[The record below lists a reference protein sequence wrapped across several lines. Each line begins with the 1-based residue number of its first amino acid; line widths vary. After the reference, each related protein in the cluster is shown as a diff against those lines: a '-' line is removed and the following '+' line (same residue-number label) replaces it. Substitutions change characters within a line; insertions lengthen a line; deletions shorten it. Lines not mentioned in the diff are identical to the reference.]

1 MADIKRPPVAK
12 RADHETTVHGHV
24 FNDQYHWLRER
35 GNPEV
40 RAYLEAENHYAD
52 AVMAPTKEL
61 QEKLFQEMVGRI
73 KEDDSTVPYREGE
86 YLYYSRTE
94 KGKQYS
100 IHCRKKETMEAPE
113 EVLLD
118 CNALAEGHEYFDLGV
133 FEVSPNGRFLAY
145 SIDTSGNEHY
155 SLKFKDLA
163 TGQTLPQII
172 ENTAPN
178 AEWAEDNVTLY
189 YVILDEI
196 VRPYRIYR
204 HHIGDNPG
212 NDIMVCEET
221 DERFF
226 LSITKSQSRRY
237 FFIGA
242 TCSTVTE
249 YHYMPTNNPHSPF
262 YMLFE
267 RQEDIRYYPEHHED
281 EFLILTNEEAKD
293 FRLMGVPCHNVDKA
307 AWRTIIEH
315 REGVKIE
322 DFLPLREYI
331 IAFEKDNGLDQIRV
345 HDLAAGSVHTV
356 EMPDQVYALGA
367 GTNPDYVS
375 KTLRFAY
382 CSPLRP
388 DSVYDYDLEK
398 HERTLLKQKEIPSGH
413 VPEDYCTERVLA
425 KSHDGVSVPV
435 TLLYRKSLQRDGSN
449 PCMLYGYGAYGY
461 PIDPSFRSTVYN
473 FVDRGFVYAVAHI
486 RGGGLLGERWYEG
499 GKLLNKKNTFKDF
512 IAAAEYLV
520 KEQYTKAE
528 KIAIQGGS
536 AGGLLIGAVVNER
549 PDLFH
554 TAVAEVPF
562 VDVINTMLD
571 PTIPLTVTEYDEWGN
586 PHDDNYFEYMFSYA
600 PYEQVA
606 EQEYPNLLVMAG
618 LNDPRVQ
625 YWEPAKWTAK
635 LRAMKKGNQTLVLKT
650 NMGAGHGGASGRYEF
665 LRELAFIQSFIFLH
679 LGIDE

>member
-1 MADIKRPPVAK
+1 MADIKQPPVAK
-12 RADHETTVHGHV
+12 RQLHETKVHGQV
-24 FNDQYHWLRER
+24 LKDYYHWLRER

-40 RAYLEAENHYAD
+40 RAYLEAENHYTD
-52 AVMAPTKEL
+52 AVMDPTKEF
-61 QEKLFQEMVGRI
+61 QETLFQQMVGRI
-73 KEDDSTVPYREGE
+73 KEDDATVPYREGS

-100 IHCRKKETMEAPE
+100 IYCRRHERMDAPE
-113 EVLLD
+113 EILLD
-118 CNALAEGHEYFDLGV
+118 CNALAEGLEYFDLGI
-133 FEVSPNGRFLAY
+133 FEISPNGRFLAY
-145 SIDTSGNEHY
+145 SVDTTGNEHY
-155 SLKFKDLA
+155 TLKFKDLA
-163 TGQTLPQII
+163 AGQDLPQLI

-189 YVILDEI
+189 YVTLDEI

-226 LSITKSQSRRY
+226 LSISKSQSRRY

-267 RQEDIRYYPEHHED
+267 RKENVRYYPEHLED
-281 EFLILTNEEAKD
+281 EFLILTNEDAKD
-293 FRLMGVPCHNVDKA
+293 FRLMGVPCHNVDKS

-315 REGVKIE
+315 REGVKVE
-322 DFLPLREYI
+322 DILPLQNHI
-331 IAFEKDNGLDQIRV
+331 VSFEKDNGLDQIRV
-345 HDLAAGSVHTV
+345 HDLKENSVHTV
-356 EMPDQVYALGA
+356 EMPDKVYALGA
-367 GTNPDYVS
+367 ENNPSYDT
-375 KTLRFAY
+375 KILRFAY
-382 CSPLRP
+382 SSPVRSN
-388 DSVYDYDLEK
+388 SVYDYDLEK
-398 HERTLLKQKEIPSGH
+398 HERHLLKQKEIPSGH
-413 VPEDYCTERVLA
+413 NPEEYTTERVLA
-425 KSHDGVSVPV
+425 KSHDGVMVPV
-435 TLLYRKSLQRDGSN
+435 TLLYRKNLVRDGSS
-449 PCMLYGYGAYGY
+449 PCLLYGYGSYGY

-473 FVDRGFVYAVAHI
+473 YVDRGFIYAVAHI
-486 RGGGLLGERWYEG
+486 RGGGLLGERWYED
-499 GKLLNKKNTFKDF
+499 GKLLKKKNTFKDF
-512 IAAAEYLV
+512 IAAADYLV
-520 KEQYTKAE
+520 NEKYTSPKG
-528 KIAIQGGS
+528 IAIQGGS

-554 TAVAEVPF
+554 VAVAEVPF

-586 PHDDNYFEYMFSYA
+586 PHDENYYEYMYSYA
-600 PYEQVA
+600 PYEQVK
-606 EQEYPNLLVMAG
+606 EQDYPNLLVMAG

-635 LRAMKKGNQTLVLKT
+635 LRTRKTGNETLVLKT

-665 LRELAFIQSFIFLH
+665 LREMAFIQAFVFLH
-679 LGIDE
+679 LGISK

>member
-1 MADIKRPPVAK
+1 MVDIKQPPVAK
-12 RADHETTVHGHV
+12 RQLHETKVHGQV
-24 FNDQYHWLRER
+24 LKDYYHWLRER

-40 RAYLEAENHYAD
+40 RAYLEAENHYTD
-52 AVMAPTKEL
+52 AVMEETKEL

-73 KEDDSTVPYREGE
+73 KEDDSTVPYREGH

-100 IHCRKKETMEAPE
+100 IHCRRQESMDSPE
-113 EVLLD
+113 EILLD

-133 FEVSPNGRFLAY
+133 FEVSPSGRFLAY
-145 SIDTSGNEHY
+145 SIDTTGNEHY
-155 SLKFKDLA
+155 TLKFKDLDS
-163 TGQTLPQII
+163 GQELPQLI

-178 AEWAEDNVTLY
+178 AEWAEDDVTLY
-189 YVILDEI
+189 YVTLDEI

-204 HHIGDNPG
+204 HHICDNPG

-249 YHYMPTNNPHSPF
+249 FHYMPTNNPHSPF

-267 RQEDIRYYPEHHED
+267 RAENIRYYPEHLED
-281 EFLILTNEEAKD
+281 EFLILTNEAAKD
-293 FRLMGVPCHNVDKA
+293 FRLMGVPCHNVDKN
-307 AWRTIIEH
+307 AWRTIIDH

-322 DFLPLREYI
+322 DILPLKDFI
-331 IAFEKDNGLDQIRV
+331 ISFEKDNGLDQIRV
-345 HDLAAGSVHTV
+345 HDLRENTVHSVQ
-356 EMPDQVYALGA
+356 MPDKVYALGA
-367 GTNPDYVS
+367 DCNPDYDTNV
-375 KTLRFAY
+375 LRFAY
-382 CSPLRP
+382 SSPVRSN
-388 DSVYDYDLEK
+388 SVYDYDLEK
-398 HERTLLKQKEIPSGH
+398 HERRLLKQKEIPSGH
-413 VPEDYCTERVLA
+413 RPEDYMTERVLA
-425 KSHDGVSVPV
+425 KSHDGTLVPV
-435 TLLYRKSLQRDGSN
+435 TLLYRKDLVRDGSS
-449 PCMLYGYGAYGY
+449 PCMLYGYGSYGY

-473 FVDRGFVYAVAHI
+473 YVDRGFIYAVAHI
-486 RGGGLLGERWYEG
+486 RGGGLLGERWYES
-499 GKLLNKKNTFKDF
+499 GKLLHKKNTFKDF

-520 KEQYTKAE
+520 SEKYTRPE
-528 KIAIQGGS
+528 GIAIQGGS

-554 TAVAEVPF
+554 VAVAEVPF

-586 PHDDNYFEYMFSYA
+586 PHDENYFEYMYSYA
-600 PYEQVA
+600 PYEQVK
-606 EQEYPNLLVMAG
+606 EQTYPNLLVIAG

-635 LRAMKKGNQTLVLKT
+635 LRYTKKGDETLVLKT

-665 LRELAFIQSFIFLH
+665 LREMAFIQAFVFLH
-679 LGIDE
+679 LGIST